1 MPLGITLADK
11 KLLLIADDEPM
22 IVMTVSEALEDG
34 GYQVVNASTG
44 AEASALL
51 NERHQEIC
59 GLITDIRFGSEPDG
73 WELARHARSLNADIP
88 ILYMTADSAHQWSQ
102 MGVPGSAVV
111 QKPFADAQIVTAIS
125 MLLTEHDQAGR

>member
-1 MPLGITLADK
+1 VDRI
-11 KLLLIADDEPM
+11 LLLIADDEPL
-22 IVMTVSEALEDG
+22 ILQSVTEALESG
-34 GYQVVNASTG
+34 GYEVLTACSGVEG
-44 AEASALL
+44 ANLFDH
-51 NERHQEIC
+51 RHEEIC

-88 ILYMTADSAHQWSQ
+88 ILYMTGDSAHEWSE

-125 MLLTEHDQAGR
+125 TLLTQHD